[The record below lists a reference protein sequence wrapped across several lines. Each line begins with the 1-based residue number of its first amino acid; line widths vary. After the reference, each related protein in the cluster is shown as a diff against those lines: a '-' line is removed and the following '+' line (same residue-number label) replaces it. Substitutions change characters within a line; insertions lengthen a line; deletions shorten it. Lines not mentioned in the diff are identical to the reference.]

1 MRILHL
7 VNSLDPGG
15 MENGVCNIAAGLE
28 ARGMETHVACLE
40 RSGAFSD
47 RVPGTNRIHVLHKA
61 GGFSLR
67 ASWNLARLLRKLRPA
82 VLHTHNLGPLI
93 YASVATVGGRTARI
107 LHGEHSQLAP
117 WELEP
122 RRIRQRQRL
131 YRACRE
137 IHTVSREQ
145 VAELGSLG
153 FPESKIFAIPNGV
166 DTARFS
172 PGSQEKAALALDIP
186 GSAPV
191 IGLVGRFGPFKRHD
205 ALIAALPAIRTAFRD
220 ARLLLVGG
228 GGSEEKRIRE
238 LAAGNPGICITG
250 FRSDPESCY
259 RAMDLLVV
267 PSINEGMSNAV
278 LEAMACGIA
287 VLANTGCG
295 HEEIII
301 PGENGHIAPLANPE
315 DIAHHIIEMLNDWE
329 RLSILGENARK
340 TVKNRFSIE
349 TMLNAYEQTYRRIAA

>member
-28 ARGMETHVACLE
+28 TRGIETHVACLE
-40 RSGAFSD
+40 RSGAFSA
-47 RVPGTNRIHVLHKA
+47 RIPGANRIHVLHKA

-67 ASWNLARLLRKLRPA
+67 AAWNLMRLLRKLRPA

-93 YASVATVGGRTARI
+93 YASLATLGGRTARI
-107 LHGEHSQLAP
+107 LHGEHSKLAP

-131 YRACRE
+131 YRACRA

-145 VAELGSLG
+145 VAELASLG
-153 FPESKIFAIPNGV
+153 FPCSKISAIPNGV
-166 DTARFS
+166 DTMRFS
-172 PGSQEKAALALDIP
+172 PGVREAAALALEIP
-186 GSAPV
+186 GGVPV

-205 ALIAALPAIRTAFRD
+205 ALITALPAIQTAFRD
-220 ARLLLVGG
+220 ARVLLVGG

-250 FRSDPESCY
+250 FRCDPESFD

-267 PSINEGMSNAV
+267 PSLNEGMSNAV

-295 HEEIII
+295 HEEIIT
-301 PGENGHIAPLANPE
+301 PEENGRIASLASPD
-315 DIAHHIIEMLNDWE
+315 DIALHVIAMLNDRE
-329 RLSILGENARK
+329 RLAILGKNARK
-340 TVKNRFSIE
+340 TVQTRFSIE
-349 TMLNAYEQTYRRIAA
+349 TMLTAYEQTYRRIAA